1 MDIIEQ
7 GFVLAIVCCSVP
19 LVNQSLQKDLEH
31 HLHVL
36 KVGVLMA
43 LVGLRRGLTSRFV
56 DIFDTKRC
64 CVAAKWAL

>member
-7 GFVLAIVCCSVP
+7 RFVLAIVCCSVP

-31 HLHVL
+31 HLYVV

-43 LVGLRRGLTSRFV
+43 LVGLRRG
-56 DIFDTKRC
+56 FDE
-64 CVAAKWAL
+64 